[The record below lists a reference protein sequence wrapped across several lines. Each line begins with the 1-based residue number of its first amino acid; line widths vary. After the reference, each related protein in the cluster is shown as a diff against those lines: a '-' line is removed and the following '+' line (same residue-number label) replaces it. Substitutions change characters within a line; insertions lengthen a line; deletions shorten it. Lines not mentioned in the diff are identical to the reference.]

1 MKSRLQRNEKD
12 GTRRATERD
21 VEIAAATVPD
31 TIIATIIVTV
41 GILPDQ
47 ENEEVI
53 TATTSQGIAMK
64 MDTDISDRAATLW
77 ITMTRTKLISANTG
91 VQARTT
97 KMN

>member
-12 GTRRATERD
+12 GTQRATERD
-21 VEIAAATVPD
+21 VEIAAATALD
-31 TIIATIIVTV
+31 TIATIIVTV
-41 GILPDQ
+41 GILPDR

-53 TATTSQGIAMK
+53 AATTSQDTAMK

-77 ITMTRTKLISANTG
+77 ITMIRAKLISASTD
-91 VQARTT
+91 VQARTM